1 MVRDRRIP
9 LLGGFM
15 HGTVTTIAAALL
27 LALAAP
33 VGAQQSAPE
42 PTYEGRTLSTWTVQL
57 TDIAPMQRS
66 RAAYVLAELGAA
78 AAPAVPALR
87 RALADEDAAV
97 RYAAIWALSE
107 IGPEAST
114 AIPEL
119 RDRADEDAVGDVRWI
134 AAKALR
140 KLGVRDARPAPE

>member
-1 MVRDRRIP
+1 MSRGAQLFGAV
-9 LLGGFM
+9 F
-15 HGTVTTIAAALL
+15 L

-33 VGAQQSAPE
+33 AAAQERTPE
-42 PTYEGRTLSTWTVQL
+42 PSFEGRSLAAWTAQLS
-57 TDIAPMQRS
+57 DDAPMQRS

-78 AAPAVPALR
+78 AAPAIPALR

-107 IGPEAST
+107 IGPDA
-114 AIPEL
+114 AVALPDL
-119 RDRADEDAVGDVRWI
+119 RSRAEEDDVGDVRWI

-140 KLGVRDARPAPE
+140 KLGVRDARPAPDER